1 MVENDRGHIAVK
13 PPKKHRD
20 TEVFLYYGFIKCP
33 IESKEVHFKWQ
44 AGSILEILKLQ
55 NET

>member
-1 MVENDRGHIAVK
+1 MVQNGRGHIAVK

-20 TEVFLYYGFIKCP
+20 TEIFLYYGFIKCP

-55 NET
+55 N